1 MAGHD
6 ILVVFGGMDVLLDL
20 VHVDVR
26 DGRVAV
32 EDTGN
37 LLESGALG
45 LDVEE
50 PHEDKLH
57 EVPESVEQR
66 EVPVMGQVV
75 PRKLVGLA
83 ARGGG
88 NVSVRSI

>member
-6 ILVVFGGMDVLLDL
+6 ILVVLGGMDVLLDL

-26 DGRVAV
+26 DGRVAI
-32 EDTGN
+32 EDTGD

-50 PHEDKLH
+50 PHEDKLD
-57 EVPESVEQR
+57 EVPQSVEQR

-75 PRKLVGLA
+75 PRKLARLA
-83 ARGGG
+83 GRG
-88 NVSVRSI
+88 